1 MHERMRLLPVSEKK
15 EEKGCFHFAANDSIE
30 GFDFRQVGIG
40 AGRGGRIRS
49 GEPIDFRA

>member
-1 MHERMRLLPVSEKK
+1 MANTYARARVPRK

-30 GFDFRQVGIG
+30 GFDFRQVVFV
-40 AGRGGRIRS
+40 GRGGRIRS